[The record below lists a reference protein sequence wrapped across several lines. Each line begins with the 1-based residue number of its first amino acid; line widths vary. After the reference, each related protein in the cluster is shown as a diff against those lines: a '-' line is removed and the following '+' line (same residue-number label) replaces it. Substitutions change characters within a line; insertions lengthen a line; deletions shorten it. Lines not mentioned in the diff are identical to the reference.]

1 MAMQFNTAAKNTP
14 VLVKLPA
21 WRRRV
26 LLVMVLLGFAVLLG
40 RGVYLQSLNK
50 HFLQEKGDARYSRAL
65 TLPAHRGRIT
75 DRYGELLAISS
86 PVESVWASPPD
97 VKINALQTKKL
108 ADLLKLKTDVVNKKL
123 ANSEREFVYLKRRL
137 SPELAGEV
145 MKLEIPGV
153 YLQREYKRYYPAG
166 EVTAHLVGFTGIDDK
181 GQEGFELTM
190 NDTLSGK
197 AGSRRVIKDRAGH
210 IIEDLEAVKV
220 PQDGLDVT
228 LSIDRRI
235 QYLAHRELAKAVALH
250 KAKAGAAIV
259 LDARTGEVLAM
270 ANVPTYNPNNPVN
283 IQGKSRNRAITDVFE
298 PGSTLKPM
306 TAAAALESG
315 KYLPETKIQTAPGY
329 MSIGPATIHDAH
341 PHGILTVAEII
352 QKSSN
357 VGSAKMALSLDRQ
370 YMWTMF
376 NQMGFGTKTRI
387 GFPGEASGRLRPYK
401 TWRPIEQATMSYGH
415 GISLTLLQLAR
426 AYTVFANDG
435 ELKPVSLLKLKEA
448 PVGTQVF
455 SAQTAHQIK
464 DMLETVVLPGGTA
477 LRAQVLGYR
486 VAGKT
491 GTTHK
496 LGPTGYEK
504 DKYVGSFVGMAPAS
518 NPRLIMAVMID
529 EPTSGEY
536 YGGTV
541 AAPVFSAV
549 MADALRMLAV
559 PQDAPNNNIVIPDD
573 VEDVKEIV

>member
-1 MAMQFNTAAKNTP
+1 MAIPMP
-14 VLVKLPA
+14 MVIVKLPA
-21 WRRRV
+21 WRRRL
-26 LLVMVLLGFAVLLG
+26 LLVLVLLGFVALLG
-40 RGVYLQSLNK
+40 RSLYLQSFHK
-50 HFLQEKGDARYSRAL
+50 RFLQEKGDARYNR
-65 TLPAHRGRIT
+65 TLVLPSQRGKIT

-86 PVESVWASPPD
+86 PVESVWANPSD
-97 VKINALQTKKL
+97 VKINAAQTKKI
-108 ADLLKLKTDVVNKKL
+108 AELLNLKVDAISKKL
-123 ANSEREFVYLKRRL
+123 ANSEREFVYLKRRV
-137 SPELAGEV
+137 SPELAAQV
-145 MKLEIPGV
+145 MRLGISGV

-166 EVTAHLVGFTGIDDK
+166 EVTAHLVGFTGIDDQ

-190 NDTLSGK
+190 NETLSGK
-197 AGSRRVIKDRAGH
+197 SGSRKVIKDRAGH

-220 PQDGLDVT
+220 PQDGHDVT

-235 QYLAHRELAKAVALH
+235 QYLAHRELTKAVVKF

-259 LDARTGEVLAM
+259 LDAKTGEVLAM

-283 IQGKSRNRAITDVFE
+283 IQGKSRNRAITDTFE
-298 PGSTLKPM
+298 PGSTMKTV

-315 KYLPETKIQTAPGY
+315 LYQPETRIQTAPGR
-329 MSIGPATIHDAH
+329 MTIGKATIHDAH
-341 PHGILTVAEII
+341 AHEVLTVSEVI

-357 VGSAKMALSLDRQ
+357 IGSAKMALSLDKQ
-370 YMWTMF
+370 YMWSVL
-376 NQMGFGTKTRI
+376 NLIGFGSKTRI
-387 GFPGEASGRLRPYK
+387 GFPGEASGRLRDYK

-415 GISLTLLQLAR
+415 GISVTLLQLAR

-455 SAQTAHQIK
+455 SPATARAVK
-464 DMLETVVLPGGTA
+464 DMLELVVLPGGTA

-496 LGPTGYEK
+496 LSPQGGYEK
-504 DKYVGSFVGMAPAS
+504 NKYVGSFVGMAPAS

-529 EPTSGEY
+529 DPSSGEY

-549 MADALRMLAV
+549 MADTLRMLSV
-559 PQDAPNNNIVIPDD
+559 PQDAPNNNVVLGDDSPAIVDEVRESI
-573 VEDVKEIV
+573 

>member
-1 MAMQFNTAAKNTP
+1 MAIPMP
-14 VLVKLPA
+14 IVMVKLPA
-21 WRRRV
+21 WRRRL
-26 LLVMVLLGFAVLLG
+26 LLVFVLFGFVALLG
-40 RGVYLQSLNK
+40 RSLYLQSFHK
-50 HFLQEKGDARYSRAL
+50 RFLQEKGDARYNR
-65 TLPAHRGRIT
+65 TLILSSQRGKIT
-75 DRYGELLAISS
+75 DRNGELLAISS
-86 PVESVWASPPD
+86 PVESVWANPSD
-97 VKINALQTKKL
+97 VKINPAQTKKL
-108 ADLLKLKTDVVNKKL
+108 ADLLDLKTDFINKKL
-123 ANSEREFVYLKRRL
+123 ANSQREFVYLKRRI
-137 SPELAGEV
+137 SPEKAAEV
-145 MKLEIPGV
+145 MRLGIAGI

-166 EVTAHLVGFTGIDDK
+166 EVTAHLVGFTGIDDQ

-190 NDTLSGK
+190 NKTLSGK
-197 AGSRRVIKDRAGH
+197 SGSRRVIKDRAGH

-220 PQDGLDVT
+220 PQDGHDVV

-235 QYLAHRELAKAVALH
+235 QYLAHRELVKAVDKF

-259 LDARTGEVLAM
+259 LDAKTGEVLAM

-298 PGSTLKPM
+298 PGSTMKTV

-315 KYLPETKIQTAPGY
+315 LYRPETKVQTAPGR
-329 MSIGPATIHDAH
+329 MTIGTATIHDAH
-341 PHGILTVAEII
+341 VHGVLSVSEVI

-357 VGSAKMALSLDRQ
+357 IGSAKMALSMDRQ
-370 YMWTMF
+370 YMWGVF
-376 NQMGFGTKTRI
+376 NLIGFGSKTRI
-387 GFPGEASGRLRPYK
+387 GFPGEAAGRLRDYK

-415 GISLTLLQLAR
+415 GISVTLLQLAR
-426 AYTVFANDG
+426 AYTAFANDG

-455 SAQTAHQIK
+455 SPATANAVK
-464 DMLETVVLPGGTA
+464 DMLELVVLPGGTA

-496 LGPTGYEK
+496 LAPSGGYEK
-504 DKYVGSFVGMAPAS
+504 NKYVGSFVGMAPAS

-529 EPTSGEY
+529 DPSSGEY

-549 MADALRMLAV
+549 MTDALRMLAI
-559 PQDAPNNNIVIPDD
+559 PQDAPNNNVVISNDEPANLD
-573 VEDVKEIV
+573 DVKESL